1 MILDI
6 IMILFYAQFFNYYK
20 IQLIIEIMEK
30 EKKVTLK
37 RSLNAFHL
45 WGIAV
50 GLVIS
55 GEYFGWSYGW
65 ASAGTL
71 GFLITTFVVALMYL
85 TFIFSF
91 TELSCAI
98 PHAGGPFAYAKRAY
112 GANGGFFGGFSTL
125 IEFACAPP
133 AIAMSIGAYV
143 GDQLPWLN
151 PMWAAII
158 AYGIFVALN
167 MTGVSMAAT
176 FELVVT
182 LLAIFELCVF
192 MGVVAPGF
200 SWQHFAANGWAGS
213 NVFTHHTVHGIFAAI
228 PFAIWFFL
236 AIEGASMSAEE
247 AKNPQVTIKKGFLW
261 GIVTLVIL
269 ALGVMMFAGGVG
281 DWSKLADIND
291 PLPQAMKVIVGNH
304 SGWFH
309 MLVFLGLFGLIA
321 SFHGIIMECSRN
333 IFALSREGYLPHS
346 LSKVNK
352 KQVPHRALIACGIFG
367 IICIFSDKIIVLGNQ
382 PLTANLITLACFG
395 SITMYII
402 SMFSL
407 FKLRRSEPNLER
419 PYKALFYPVFPI
431 IALIGSF
438 LCFTA
443 MAIYN
448 FEIFVV
454 YVILIGLGY
463 GYFRFNNYRV
473 TKAAMVAETVKA
485 DNEL

>member
-1 MILDI
+1 M
-6 IMILFYAQFFNYYK
+6 AK
-20 IQLIIEIMEK
+20 EEK
-30 EKKVTLK
+30 TTLK

-71 GFLITTFVVALMYL
+71 GFLITTLVVALMYL

-98 PHAGGPFAYAKRAY
+98 PNTGGPFAYAKRAF
-112 GANGGFFGGFSTL
+112 GAKGGFLGGFSTL

-133 AIAMSIGAYV
+133 AIAMSIGAYMS
-143 GDQLPWLN
+143 DQLPWLN
-151 PMWAAII
+151 PMWAAAI
-158 AYGIFVALN
+158 AYIIFVALN
-167 MTGVSMAAT
+167 MSGVKMAAT

-192 MGVVAPGF
+192 IGVVSPGF
-200 SWQHFAANGWAGS
+200 TWGNFTANGWAGS
-213 NVFTHHTVHGIFAAI
+213 NTFSLSTVHGIFAAI

-247 AKNPQVTIKKGFLW
+247 AKNPQVTVKKGFLW
-261 GIVTLVIL
+261 GIVTLVVL
-269 ALGVMMFAGGVG
+269 AFGVMMFAGGVG
-281 DWSKLADIND
+281 NWASLSDIND
-291 PLPQAMKVIVGNH
+291 PLPQAMKVIVGGK

-309 MLVFLGLFGLIA
+309 MLIFLGLFGLIA

-333 IFALSREGYLPHS
+333 IFSLAREGYLPRS

-352 KQVPHRALIACGIFG
+352 RQVPHRALIACGLFG
-367 IICIFSDKIIVLGNQ
+367 ILCIFSDKLIVLGNQ

-395 SITMYII
+395 SITMYIV

-419 PYKALFYPVFPI
+419 PYKAIFYPVFPI
-431 IALIGSF
+431 IALVGSM
-438 LCFTA
+438 LCFVA
-443 MAIYN
+443 MVIYN
-448 FEIFVV
+448 FEVFVAFAVLFGGGYV
-454 YVILIGLGY
+454 YF
-463 GYFRFNNYRV
+463 YFANIRV
-473 TKAAMVAETVKA
+473 AKREAKLTMEMELVRSA
-485 DNEL
+485 DLKDEK